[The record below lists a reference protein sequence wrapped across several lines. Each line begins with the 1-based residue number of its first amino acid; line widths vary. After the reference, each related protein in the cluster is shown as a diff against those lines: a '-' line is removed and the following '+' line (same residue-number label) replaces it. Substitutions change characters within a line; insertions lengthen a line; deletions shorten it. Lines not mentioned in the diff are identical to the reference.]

1 MFTIF
6 LSEELVWAKLYL
18 WFCLTLLFL
27 FKFFIDFNK
36 NFFKSRHR
44 DSVAQNINLVQMIIK
59 LGEETLEVL
68 SLIIVNLESDLLR
81 YFCQLYNLAEH
92 SFQEWLDFF
101 VWFFELF
108 DHS

>member
-1 MFTIF
+1 
-6 LSEELVWAKLYL
+6 
-18 WFCLTLLFL
+18 
-27 FKFFIDFNK
+27 
-36 NFFKSRHR
+36 
-44 DSVAQNINLVQMIIK
+44 MIIK

>member
-1 MFTIF
+1 
-6 LSEELVWAKLYL
+6 
-18 WFCLTLLFL
+18 
-27 FKFFIDFNK
+27 
-36 NFFKSRHR
+36 
-44 DSVAQNINLVQMIIK
+44 MIIK

-81 YFCQLYNLAEH
+81 YFRQLYNLAEH